1 MDVGDL
7 TLSKSETKEVPWSY
21 HFLVQLDF
29 SATHPLCR
37 EVGPI
42 RMVRPRHLMDPN
54 GFQRVVGDALSHV
67 DGLSADSLVARW
79 NVELTR
85 AIDCLAPKCP
95 LRLHGA
101 RRAPWFSTDL
111 RAMKQLLRRLER
123 RWRITHS
130 ESDRTQVRAQ
140 RRAYQVAI
148 ATAKKTFFAA
158 SIASAENSS
167 RRLFQVVHNL
177 AEPPATS
184 GPSTG
189 HMISCNDYA
198 KFFADKIA
206 QIWEEVDSTVGAEPG
221 RESARVLSSQVVW
234 DQFQPVTS
242 EDVDRLLG
250 RVKPTTCLLDPC
262 PSWLIKASREGLG
275 DGLRGVV
282 NASLREG
289 AFPDPLKEAVI
300 KPLLKKPSLDA
311 ATMANYRPVSNL
323 PFLGKVI
330 ERVVAEQLQARL
342 EEADHLDP
350 FQSGFRPHHGTET
363 ALVALVDDLRRARD
377 KGESCFLVLLD
388 LSAAFDTIDHNILL
402 DRLEGLGAGGTVIQW
417 FRSFLLGRVQKVVV
431 GDECSDPWAL
441 TCGVPQGSVL
451 SPMLFNI
458 YMQPLGEIIRRFGLG
473 VHQYADDTQLYLSF
487 KSEPVKAVKVLCECL
502 EAVGGWMTANRLRLN
517 PDKTEV
523 LFLGDRRR
531 AGVEDSLV
539 LNGVTVPLKDQVRSL
554 GVILDS
560 QLSMEAQVKSVSRAA
575 VYQLHLVRR
584 LRPYLPAD
592 CLARVVHALVIS
604 RLDYCNAL
612 YVGLPLKVTRKLQ
625 LIQNAAARLV
635 TGSGRRDHITPVL
648 KDLHWLPVSF
658 RAQFKVLVLTFK
670 ALNGLG
676 PVYLKERLHPHRS
689 ARTLRSSS
697 EGLLAVPS
705 LREVKLQGTRQ
716 RAFSVVASV
725 LWNAL
730 PSDVKAINNY
740 LTFRRHLKAA
750 LFREVF
756 NM

>member
-1 MDVGDL
+1 M
-7 TLSKSETKEVPWSY
+7 
-21 HFLVQLDF
+21 
-29 SATHPLCR
+29 
-37 EVGPI
+37 
-42 RMVRPRHLMDPN
+42 
-54 GFQRVVGDALSHV
+54 
-67 DGLSADSLVARW
+67 
-79 NVELTR
+79 
-85 AIDCLAPKCP
+85 
-95 LRLHGA
+95 
-101 RRAPWFSTDL
+101 
-111 RAMKQLLRRLER
+111 
-123 RWRITHS
+123 
-130 ESDRTQVRAQ
+130 
-140 RRAYQVAI
+140 
-148 ATAKKTFFAA
+148 
-158 SIASAENSS
+158 
-167 RRLFQVVHNL
+167 
-177 AEPPATS
+177 
-184 GPSTG
+184 
-189 HMISCNDYA
+189 
-198 KFFADKIA
+198 
-206 QIWEEVDSTVGAEPG
+206 
-221 RESARVLSSQVVW
+221 
-234 DQFQPVTS
+234 
-242 EDVDRLLG
+242 
-250 RVKPTTCLLDPC
+250 
-262 PSWLIKASREGLG
+262 
-275 DGLRGVV
+275 
-282 NASLREG
+282 
-289 AFPDPLKEAVI
+289 
-300 KPLLKKPSLDA
+300 
-311 ATMANYRPVSNL
+311 
-323 PFLGKVI
+323 
-330 ERVVAEQLQARL
+330 
-342 EEADHLDP
+342 
-350 FQSGFRPHHGTET
+350 
-363 ALVALVDDLRRARD
+363 VDDLRRARD

-441 TCGVPQGSVL
+441 TCGVPQGSIL

-458 YMQPLGEIIRRFGLG
+458 YMKPLGEIIRGFGLG

-502 EAVGGWMTANRLRLN
+502 EAVGGWMAANGLKLN

-523 LFLGDRRR
+523 LFWGDRGR

-560 QLSMEAQVKSVSRAA
+560 QLSMEAQVNSVSRAA
-575 VYQLHLVRR
+575 VYQLHLVCR

-635 TGSGRRDHITPVL
+635 TGGGRRDHITPVL
-648 KDLHWLPVSF
+648 KDLHWLPVRF

-689 ARTLRSSS
+689 ARTLRSSA

-705 LREVKLQGTRQ
+705 LREAKLQGTRQ
-716 RAFSVVASV
+716 RAFSVVAPA

-730 PSDVKAINNY
+730 PSDVKTINNY

-750 LFREVF
+750 LFREAF
-756 NM
+756 NV